1 MFRTKFG
8 TIVRIMFEE
17 MFGTTG
23 AQMTARSPEHTS
35 RMEDTRGERL
45 ARRLRKAQVPV
56 VRRIPGREKYC
67 HVK

>member
-1 MFRTKFG
+1 
-8 TIVRIMFEE
+8 MFEE

-45 ARRLRKAQVPV
+45 ARRL
-56 VRRIPGREKYC
+56 
-67 HVK
+67 